1 MRRDHPRKVAWRAL
15 RARKAQAAFE
25 REFRAKSAEI
35 DAILQAISESQ
46 IDFWE
51 RCSKPLEFGVI
62 GHV

>member
-1 MRRDHPRKVAWRAL
+1 MM
-15 RARKAQAAFE
+15 ARKAQAAYE

-35 DAILQAISESQ
+35 DAILQLISESQ